1 MEGRRVI
8 EEGRGKPCERG
19 REGGSEEAGERA
31 SEGGDEEGRGGE
43 GGGERGGLG
52 LTGLGHARVTT
63 TTRTSNE
70 NQRPDGRA
78 EFVAPQSRLSDDDDN
93 DDDCN

>member
-31 SEGGDEEGRGGE
+31 SEGGDEEG
-43 GGGERGGLG
+43 RGGLG